1 MVLIPSLEFSPGM
14 ALRGPGENEV
24 VRRFCIFRNS
34 GRDSC
39 SGRMAMP
46 TEAPHAG
53 GSARTRHA
61 RQKIR
66 HMPASWTARG
76 SFQFRS
82 RGGSSKLANN
92 LAANS
97 LRAWR
102 CADMKHGRTDR
113 TRSTKWVPRVP
124 NTQAYARHPACASG
138 DQKWPNSKRSQAGG
152 PSTHAGRRGWGG
164 SHPFDSYLSP
174 APR

>member
-1 MVLIPSLEFSPGM
+1 MPEEASLITLNLSAHAM
-14 ALRGPGENEV
+14 
-24 VRRFCIFRNS
+24 
-34 GRDSC
+34 DSC
-39 SGRMAMP
+39 SPNRDLP
-46 TEAPHAG
+46 S
-53 GSARTRHA
+53 SAREESPRGWSSYLASNSPRAWRCADLEKMRLFVVSAFFETPAATAAQGGWQCLPRHLTQA
-61 RQKIR
+61 GRLGHVTYAKIR
-66 HMPASWTARG
+66 HMPGSWTARG

-138 DQKWPNSKRSQAGG
+138 DQK
-152 PSTHAGRRGWGG
+152 
-164 SHPFDSYLSP
+164 
-174 APR
+174 